1 MRSGSPGWT
10 GGGGPPPR
18 PRSTPATCG
27 PCPAGNGRPVDP
39 RRRQELMR
47 YGAPAA
53 FLAAVTIAAILVK
66 AGLDSGSSTTA
77 GLPSSTLRSTTAATT
92 TKLVLTAPPG
102 SATTTTTETTTPG
115 AEYYVVVSGDTLGS
129 IAEKYNTT
137 VDELS
142 TLNPGIDPT
151 ALTVGQKIRIK

>member
-1 MRSGSPGWT
+1 M
-10 GGGGPPPR
+10 
-18 PRSTPATCG
+18 
-27 PCPAGNGRPVDP
+27 DP
-39 RRRQELMR
+39 RRREQLTR

-66 AGLDSGSSTTA
+66 AGLNGNSSTTVA
-77 GLPSSTLRSTTAATT
+77 ITSSSTARTTTAATTT

-102 SATTTTTETTTPG
+102 STTTTTTTETTTPG

-129 IAEKYNTT
+129 IAQKYNTT
-137 VDELS
+137 VDELT
-142 TLNPGIDPT
+142 TLNLGIDPT

>member
-1 MRSGSPGWT
+1 
-10 GGGGPPPR
+10 
-18 PRSTPATCG
+18 
-27 PCPAGNGRPVDP
+27 VDP
-39 RRRQELMR
+39 RRREQLTR

-66 AGLDSGSSTTA
+66 AGLNGTSSTTVA
-77 GLPSSTLRSTTAATT
+77 ITSSSTARTTTAATTT

-102 SATTTTTETTTPG
+102 STTTTTTETTTPG

-129 IAEKYNTT
+129 IAQKYNTT
-137 VDELS
+137 VDELT
-142 TLNPGIDPT
+142 TLNLGIDPT

>member
-1 MRSGSPGWT
+1 M
-10 GGGGPPPR
+10 
-18 PRSTPATCG
+18 
-27 PCPAGNGRPVDP
+27 DP
-39 RRRQELMR
+39 RRREQLTR

-66 AGLDSGSSTTA
+66 AGLNGSSSTTVA
-77 GLPSSTLRSTTAATT
+77 ITSSSTARTTSAATTT

-102 SATTTTTETTTPG
+102 STTTTTTETTTPG

-129 IAEKYNTT
+129 IAQKYNTT
-137 VDELS
+137 VDELT
-142 TLNPGIDPT
+142 TLNLGIDPT

>member
-1 MRSGSPGWT
+1 M
-10 GGGGPPPR
+10 
-18 PRSTPATCG
+18 
-27 PCPAGNGRPVDP
+27 DP
-39 RRRQELMR
+39 RRREQLTR

-66 AGLDSGSSTTA
+66 AGLNGGSSTTVA
-77 GLPSSTLRSTTAATT
+77 ITSSSTARTTTAATT
-92 TKLVLTAPPG
+92 TTKLTLTLVQG
-102 SATTTTTETTTPG
+102 STTTTTTETTTPG
-115 AEYYVVVSGDTLGS
+115 ADYYVVVSGDTLGS
-129 IAEKYNTT
+129 IAQKYNTT